1 MEQIT
6 VHSNKTYD
14 HGFLIKEQELRR
26 LVDLMSDQ
34 HKKTSD
40 NPTKFIF
47 NMKFSNGAVEITDNI
62 DDVLNL
68 DNEGSS
74 SIKSLEIASTQ
85 TNNEVE
91 NEIKVKLQTLDNE
104 HYYDEKPI
112 KYSIRGQSRDWVFV
126 TSSLIEERIT
136 KIKKRNFLFNHD
148 TKRVLKTFSIP
159 FLSMFFLLGIII
171 SMYSKSASLREAQL
185 KAITKIE
192 NQWNAKKLSDP
203 VKVIIELE
211 KSRAKN
217 NENVLSVNDIFLS
230 KAFTTIIFLLIL
242 SYVSIYLYSKFN
254 PIYNFYWGG
263 YIEVYE
269 KKESRRKLLVSVVLV
284 TLILGIGVNLLSN
297 YIWQLF

>member
-1 MEQIT
+1 MEQII
-6 VHSNKTYD
+6 VNSNKTYN

-26 LVDLMSDQ
+26 IVDLMADQ

-40 NPTKFIF
+40 SPIKFLF

-74 SIKSLEIASTQ
+74 GIKSLEIASTQ
-85 TNNEVE
+85 KNNEAE
-91 NEIKVKLQTLDNE
+91 NEIKVKLQALDNE

-112 KYSIRGQSRDWVFV
+112 KYIIRGQSRDWVFV
-126 TSSLIEERIT
+126 TSSLIEERIA
-136 KIKKRNFLFNHD
+136 KIKKRNFLFDHD
-148 TKRVLKTFSIP
+148 TKRVLRTFSIP
-159 FLSMFFLLGIII
+159 IITVLFILGVLI
-171 SMYSKSASLREAQL
+171 SMYSRSANLKEAQL
-185 KAITKIE
+185 KTITKIE
-192 NQWNAKKLSDP
+192 KQWYNKKLLDP

-211 KSRAKN
+211 KSRAQN
-217 NENVLSVNDIFLS
+217 NENIITFNDIFLS
-230 KAFTTIIFLLIL
+230 KTFITIFFLFTLG
-242 SYVSIYLYSKFN
+242 YVSFYLYSKFN

-269 KKESRRKLLVSVVLV
+269 KKESRRKLLVSVVIV